1 MPQRH
6 VNVDYCVPLDQ
17 IAPLLIELTGRLVT
31 TPTLPIPRGL
41 EAEARI
47 DRQESPINAGLEQI
61 GELSRFTCPD
71 CHGVLL
77 QIADDDRVRFR
88 CHVGHGYSVHTL
100 LTSYSE
106 QIERS
111 LWTAIRSLEETTLF
125 LDELTRHANVAS
137 VVGDSNQFASRAA
150 EARKDSAALRELVN
164 SRGALVA
171 ISDEH

>member
-1 MPQRH
+1 M
-6 VNVDYCVPLDQ
+6 D
-17 IAPLLIELTGRLVT
+17 
-31 TPTLPIPRGL
+31 
-41 EAEARI
+41 
-47 DRQESPINAGLEQI
+47 
-61 GELSRFTCPD
+61 
-71 CHGVLL
+71 
-77 QIADDDRVRFR
+77 
-88 CHVGHGYSVHTL
+88 TL

-111 LWTAIRSLEETTLF
+111 LWSAIRSLEETALF

-137 VVGDSNQFASRAA
+137 MVGDANQFASRAA